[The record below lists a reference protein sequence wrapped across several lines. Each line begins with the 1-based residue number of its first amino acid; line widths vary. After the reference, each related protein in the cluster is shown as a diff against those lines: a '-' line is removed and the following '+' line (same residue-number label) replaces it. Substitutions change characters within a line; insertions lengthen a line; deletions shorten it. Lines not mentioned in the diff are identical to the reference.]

1 MNLTYKFLIK
11 LLEKHGFFFKRA
23 KGSHYIYYNS
33 LTNISVVVP
42 IHNKELKRGTF
53 MAIAKQ
59 AGIDKAEL

>member
-1 MNLTYKFLIK
+1 MDSFSKELKVRT
-11 LLEKHGFFFKRA
+11 
-23 KGSHYIYYNS
+23 IYYNS

-59 AGIDKAEL
+59 AGIDKAAL